1 MLLTEQQLVALI
13 LIFLLFFLVFIF
25 INKNIFFSY
34 ITPSLI
40 IVCLLFF
47 IKATENHLN
56 INIVRFGIFPKSF
69 DGLKG
74 ILFMPFIHSGLKHLV
89 NNAIPILI
97 LGSAL
102 KFFYREIYKEI
113 FIWSWLIS
121 GIWLWTIGRPSF
133 HIGASGVVYALASFL
148 FFSGIIRKNN
158 KLISVSLFVVFIY
171 GGMIWGLF
179 PIIESISWEGHVS
192 GAIAGLFLAFWF
204 KKDGPQKMQYYYEI
218 EEEIEKYNDR
228 VD

>member
-13 LIFLLFFLVFIF
+13 LIFLVFFLVFVF
-25 INKNIFFSY
+25 INNNIFFSY

-47 IKATENHLN
+47 IKATENYLN

-74 ILFMPFIHSGLKHLV
+74 ILFMPLFIQAKHLI

-102 KFFYREIYKEI
+102 KFFYREIYRNI
-113 FIWSWLIS
+113 YLVMVDFWN
-121 GIWLWTIGRPSF
+121 
-133 HIGASGVVYALASFL
+133 LAMDY
-148 FFSGIIRKNN
+148 R
-158 KLISVSLFVVFIY
+158 
-171 GGMIWGLF
+171 
-179 PIIESISWEGHVS
+179 
-192 GAIAGLFLAFWF
+192 
-204 KKDGPQKMQYYYEI
+204 
-218 EEEIEKYNDR
+218 
-228 VD
+228 

>member
-13 LIFLLFFLVFIF
+13 LIFLVFFLVFVF
-25 INKNIFFSY
+25 INNNIFFSY

-47 IKATENHLN
+47 IKATENYLN

-74 ILFMPFIHSGLKHLV
+74 ILFMPFIHSGLKHLI

-179 PIIESISWEGHVS
+179 PIIESISWEGHLS
-192 GAIAGLFLAFWF
+192 GFLAGILMAIFYRIIL
-204 KKDGPQKMQYYYEI
+204 KI
-218 EEEIEKYNDR
+218 YNMM
-228 VD
+228 